1 VRARVSPAL
10 YPFESRFHDLGGLRF
25 HYLDEGVGQ
34 AGCEPVV
41 MLHGNPTWSFYYRD
55 LIRKLRDRHR
65 VIAPDHIGCGWSDKP
80 DDDRYEY
87 SLRQRVDDV
96 EVLLDALVP
105 EQKISLVL
113 HDWGGMIGMAWAVR
127 HPERVRRIVLL
138 NTAAFLLPESKK
150 LPSSLW
156 WVRNTALAAF
166 LVRRFNAVSRG
177 ASWACCTR
185 ARLTKEVRD
194 AYCAPYDSW
203 ENRIATLRFVQD
215 IPISPGDR
223 GYDLVNEVACKLGL
237 FAETPVL
244 ICWGDR
250 DFVFDHHF
258 LAEWQRHLPHAE
270 IHRFP
275 DSGHYVLEDA
285 KTEILPLVDRF
296 LVASPDP

>member
-1 VRARVSPAL
+1 
-10 YPFESRFHDLGGLRF
+10 
-25 HYLDEGVGQ
+25 
-34 AGCEPVV
+34 
-41 MLHGNPTWSFYYRD
+41 
-55 LIRKLRDRHR
+55 

-275 DSGHYVLEDA
+275 DCGHYVLEDA

>member
-1 VRARVSPAL
+1 MRARVSPAL

-55 LIRKLRDRHR
+55 LIQKLRDRHR

-166 LVRRFNAVSRG
+166 LVRRFNVGSRG

-250 DFVFDHHF
+250 DFVFDHHV

-275 DSGHYVLEDA
+275 DCGHYVLEDA